1 MSLCLSL
8 VDYAN
13 TQLSQV
19 TQHAQG
25 ARLRVWWIMQ
35 TPKQPSM
42 HRKCQSLVDCAN
54 TQVIQHA
61 QKCQTQSLV
70 DYANTQVTQ
79 HAQKVSEFSKY

>member
-8 VDYAN
+8 ADYAN

-19 TQHAQG
+19 TQHAQNV
-25 ARLRVWWIMQ
+25 RLRVWWIMQ

-42 HRKCQSLVDCAN
+42 QKNCQPQSLVDYAN

-61 QKCQTQSLV
+61 QK
-70 DYANTQVTQ
+70 
-79 HAQKVSEFSKY
+79 VSDSQFGGLCKQPSNPA